1 MGRYPAWATFP
12 PSVNWVWCVIMLV
25 SSYVGCA
32 CPAADEVCVFISV
45 HVHRHALAVLQ
56 NCRKA
61 LVTLLFWTGC
71 FQPLVLAV
79 IQQSG
84 LSVCSP
90 PSFTLASGDQ
100 TVNLAHSALMTSLM
114 VWGNS
119 QLYSCDV
126 IAGVVWMLHCSSGLK
141 HVYVQL
147 SVCVCVCVTYSKL
160 GWGGWVCGTIQISSQ

>member
-1 MGRYPAWATFP
+1 
-12 PSVNWVWCVIMLV
+12 MLV
-25 SSYVGCA
+25 SLYVGCA

-56 NCRKA
+56 NCREA

-90 PSFTLASGDQ
+90 PSLTLASGDK

-141 HVYVQL
+141 RMYVQL
-147 SVCVCVCVTYSKL
+147 SMCVSYIFKVRMGRVSVCHHSNLFPVTHKL
-160 GWGGWVCGTIQISSQ
+160 PGWVEVVWGVWG